1 MTCLGT
7 FSAGTAARL
16 AAGGRFMHQR
26 LSWFKRGLRALQS
39 ATPNGTTLTL
49 LLPHVP
55 RNEELIGGKGV
66 LQI

>member
-1 MTCLGT
+1 
-7 FSAGTAARL
+7 
-16 AAGGRFMHQR
+16 MHQR